1 MVFWIFWAGSQQ
13 NCHTVQRHAFQ
24 LLGVLADLVGCLNW
38 RWDLMVLACRLPVP
52 RQQVDFESSG
62 SSFALLASVWPL
74 PDAAG
79 RLGHGRWFGC
89 YCAHGGWPVAFQD
102 DSKGTKLLRSFPVEQ
117 LSLECELQQLSG
129 GRWLEWGWIPR
140 YPFRRASSH
149 NLGTLGMHRWENP
162 IFWADALGLRNGSA
176 GKNGIQQSL
185 RCHFSS
191 VPGWLHHSSACRLEC
206 RWKAGSLCLQPSTRQ
221 ITLFWKPPRAVVGGN
236 P

>member
-38 RWDLMVLACRLPVP
+38 RWDLMVLACRLSVP

-62 SSFALLASVWPL
+62 SSLHYLPLSDLYPMRLADWDMDGDL
-74 PDAAG
+74 DAIVLMEDGLWLFKMIARG
-79 RLGHGRWFGC
+79 
-89 YCAHGGWPVAFQD
+89 Q
-102 DSKGTKLLRSFPVEQ
+102 KLLRSFPVEQ

-162 IFWADALGLRNGSA
+162 MFWADALGLRNGSA
-176 GKNGIQQSL
+176 GKNWIQQSL